1 MASLKKTKIKEDLT
15 EHIIEDIVLDEQE
28 LIAEEISLEE
38 IENIEKYTALDDSVQ
53 LYLKTIGKIQLLTA
67 EEEVKLAKEIASDDI
82 VISRK
87 SYNRLIQANLRLVVS
102 IAKKYSSYS
111 IPLLDLIQEGNTGLM
126 RAAHKYDYSLGYRF
140 STYAS
145 WWIKQAITRCLNEKQ
160 KAIRIPVHILDQINK
175 LKRMVD
181 KLTTEFGRP
190 PTEKEISQSI
200 DFSLQEVSRWKDMES
215 ELVSLEAPLNTGSE
229 GSLSDIISDSEE
241 KTPEHELQKKSLRH
255 ELSKLLSVLE
265 GEEKQIIELRFAFNS
280 EDRFYSIE
288 ETSQKLN
295 ITRDRIRKIEFKAL
309 RKLKN
314 IMNESLKDYLF

>member
-1 MASLKKTKIKEDLT
+1 MTRLKKVKVKDLA
-15 EHIIEDIVLDEQE
+15 EDILLDEQIIEIEE
-28 LIAEEISLEE
+28 LEVNPEE
-38 IENIEKYTALDDSVQ
+38 IEQIEKYTALDDSVQ
-53 LYLKTIGKIQLLTA
+53 LYLKTIGKIPLLNA
-67 EEEVKLAKEIASDDI
+67 EEEVQLAKDIAGTDI
-82 VISRK
+82 IISKK

-102 IAKKYSSYS
+102 IAKKYSSYA

-126 RAAHKYDYSLGYRF
+126 RAARKYDYSMGYRF
-140 STYAS
+140 STYAT

-181 KLTTEFGRP
+181 KLTSEFGRP

-200 DFSLQEVSRWKDMES
+200 DFSLQEISRWKEMES
-215 ELVSLEAPLNTGSE
+215 DLVSLESPLNKEHE
-229 GSLSDIISDSEE
+229 GSLSDVISDSEE
-241 KTPEHELQKKSLRH
+241 KTPEYELQQKSLKQ
-255 ELSKLLSVLE
+255 ELSKLLVILE
-265 GEEKQIIELRFAFNS
+265 GEEKQIIELRFGFNS

-295 ITRDRIRKIEFKAL
+295 VTRDRIRKIEFKAL

-314 IMNESLKDYLF
+314 IMNESLKDYLS